1 MRCAVLLLRTLEAVE
16 GELCLLQEL
25 EMMLCTLL
33 CMLEAVEGRFCS
45 LEVLRMLK
53 VMRFRNFHCGGFFV
67 AAHQRRWRQNPSS
80 AQSPLHLWGIISIG
94 ATAPSHSTC
103 SMLAH

>member
-1 MRCAVLLLRTLEAVE
+1 MLLLRTLEAAE
-16 GELCLLQEL
+16 GELCLLEEL
-25 EMMLCTLL
+25 EVMLCTLL

-45 LEVLRMLK
+45 LETLK
-53 VMRFRNFHCGGFFV
+53 VVEVIRFRNFQWQLFRCSRH
-67 AAHQRRWRQNPSS
+67 HRRWMAESVR
-80 AQSPLHLWGIISIG
+80 AQSLLHLWGIISIG